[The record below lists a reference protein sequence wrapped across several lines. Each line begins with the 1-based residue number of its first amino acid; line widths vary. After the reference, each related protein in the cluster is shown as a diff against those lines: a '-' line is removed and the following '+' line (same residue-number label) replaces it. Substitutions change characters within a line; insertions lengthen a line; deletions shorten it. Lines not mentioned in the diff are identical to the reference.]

1 MMWIMLAL
9 MSLALNGDISML
21 LGGQHVSIL
30 LMSLMAP
37 SLMLLQQWDLRRR
50 TFVIEL
56 MRPVARRDLWR
67 NLCESIAMDTGIIA
81 GVHTLNIIVYA
92 AITGQSMQLSIPVVV
107 LILAGYGL
115 ILTTALTLLT
125 YAQNRRGL
133 IVISSSIVML
143 LVVEIVS
150 IDALFSSNVWSP
162 AIELFA
168 LAAVVLLFAIA
179 FTARKRWRNLEWDV

>member
-1 MMWIMLAL
+1 
-9 MSLALNGDISML
+9 
-21 LGGQHVSIL
+21 
-30 LMSLMAP
+30 MSLMAP

-133 IVISSSIVML
+133 IVISSSIV
-143 LVVEIVS
+143 
-150 IDALFSSNVWSP
+150 
-162 AIELFA
+162 
-168 LAAVVLLFAIA
+168 
-179 FTARKRWRNLEWDV
+179 